1 MESGKLTKKIS
12 MIYNESEDLY
22 KGGLHDE
29 EFFCYHHRCGGGG
42 KVHRNFMHSV
52 SEKYTVVGVRGAC
65 GNQEK

>member
-1 MESGKLTKKIS
+1 MKNFSAIIIGA
-12 MIYNESEDLY
+12 
-22 KGGLHDE
+22 
-29 EFFCYHHRCGGGG
+29 GGGG